1 MKQMRQIRFNL
12 LAVGLFLLPAQGWTQ
27 SLAASDTLCPAGYAP
42 YETVCIS
49 ATNGDVV
56 NQRRFPLGPS
66 SKDMGGELSRACAS
80 RDIAAWTLIERHGE
94 AQSLPSQVIAEAF
107 FGVMDA
113 RRVCRAG
120 KIEEGLAIYTRVTA
134 RLEDASR

>member
-12 LAVGLFLLPAQGWTQ
+12 LTLSLFLFPAQGWAQ
-27 SLAASDTLCPAGYAP
+27 SQAASDTLCPAEYAP

-49 ATNGDVV
+49 TTTGDVV
-56 NQRRFPLGPS
+56 NQRRFSLGQS
-66 SKDMGGELSRACAS
+66 SKDMVGELSQACAS
-80 RDIAAWTLIERHGE
+80 RDLVAWTLIERHGE
-94 AQSLPSQVIAEAF
+94 AQSLPPQVIAEAF

-120 KIEEGLAIYTRVTA
+120 HIEEGLAIYTRVSA
-134 RLEDASR
+134 RLDGASR